1 MPRLRLARRML
12 KVRLEVMLRSEE
24 QSELNSETVPAGTAR
39 TTESLRVVLDAA
51 LDAVI
56 AMDESGII
64 REWNLQAEALFGWT
78 RQEAI
83 GRTVADTVV
92 PPRARDH
99 HLRGLRR
106 FRETGDAP
114 ILGKRLTLDA
124 RDKSG
129 REIPIELR
137 VTALRLP
144 DGLRFIA
151 FINDLTVMRG
161 LEREQRNVVAQ
172 IDAQRQLFATILS
185 NAPAGIALISSHD
198 FTIEFAN
205 PAFHAL
211 SPGRTLQGRPA
222 LDAWSEIAHQ
232 LEPLYRRALGGETI
246 HLVDERFRMHP
257 PTDGA
262 LEDHWF
268 TFTMVPIRREGPAID
283 AILVVAVETTDQV
296 RARSQ
301 VAELASLARQ
311 RAAELR
317 GIIDHM
323 ADAVFVCDQNGRL
336 TLVNA
341 AGAAL
346 IGFDHTRVR
355 DLTLTDLAARE
366 LTDHGRERQVH
377 ELALSRAL
385 RGESVVVRDVI
396 VRRAY
401 DGAERWVR
409 SSAAA
414 IRDDSGAVLGAV
426 EVARD
431 VTDAERLERLKREFV
446 RAAAHELNTP
456 VTVVTGYA
464 QVLARQLQGVPASS
478 REMLEGL
485 HRGVERM
492 ETIVRALTYVTRIEL
507 GELALARERLRF
519 DELVDRVVTRMTR
532 RPVGITVRVARL
544 DAAMIDADRDGIE
557 QTVRNLLSNAIR
569 YSKPG
574 SSVEVSL
581 AVAAAAAAGRSGAA
595 PGGGQDAVLSV
606 RDWGA
611 GIPKERQ
618 ARIFERF
625 YRAHTDTAYDFEGL
639 GVGLYISHEIVT
651 RLGGRMWFESVEGKG
666 SMFHVAFPI
675 APSGAA

>member
-1 MPRLRLARRML
+1 
-12 KVRLEVMLRSEE
+12 MLRSEE
-24 QSELNSETVPAGTAR
+24 QSELNSETVPVGSAR

-64 REWNLQAEALFGWT
+64 REWNLQAEALFGWS
-78 RQEAI
+78 REEAL
-83 GRTVADTVV
+83 GRAVADTVV
-92 PPRARDH
+92 PPHARDA
-99 HLRGLRR
+99 HLQGLRR

-137 VTALRLP
+137 VTALRMP
-144 DGLRFIA
+144 EGLRFIA
-151 FINDLTVMRG
+151 FISDLTLMRG
-161 LEREQRNVVAQ
+161 LEREQRNTVAQ
-172 IDAQRQLFATILS
+172 IDAQRRLFATILS
-185 NAPAGIALISSHD
+185 NAPAGIALISRKD

-211 SPGRTLQGRPA
+211 TPGRTLQGRPA
-222 LDAWSEIAHQ
+222 LDAWSEIAQQ
-232 LEPLYRRALGGETI
+232 LAPLYQRAISGETI
-246 HLVDERFRMHP
+246 HLVDEQFRMLGP
-257 PTDGA
+257 DGT

-268 TFTMVPIRREGPAID
+268 TFTMVPVRRDGSAID
-283 AILVVAVETTDQV
+283 AILVLAVETTDQV
-296 RARSQ
+296 RSRGQ
-301 VAELASLARQ
+301 VAQLASFARQ

-346 IGFDHTRVR
+346 IGVEPARAR

-366 LTDHGRERQVH
+366 VTDHGAERQVH

-396 VRRAY
+396 VRRAH

-478 REMLEGL
+478 REMLEAL

-507 GELALARERLRF
+507 GELALSRERLRF
-519 DELVDRVVTRMTR
+519 DELVDRVVARMTR

-544 DAAMIDADRDGIE
+544 DPATIDADRDGLE

-569 YSKPG
+569 YSRPG
-574 SSVEVSL
+574 GVVEVTVVVD
-581 AVAAAAAAGRSGAA
+581 ADGRE
-595 PGGGQDAVLSV
+595 AVLSV

-611 GIPKERQ
+611 GIPSERQ

-625 YRAHTDTAYDFEGL
+625 YRAHVDTGFDFEGL
-639 GVGLYISHEIVT
+639 GVGLYISHEIVS
-651 RLGGRMWFESVEGKG
+651 RLGGRMWFESVEGEG
-666 SMFHVAFPI
+666 STFHVSFPV
-675 APSGAA
+675 ATSGVA